1 MPLIT
6 GRSGG
11 SLAGRGAARAK
22 LRGRSLLGVKAGVNR
37 KSEGETVI
45 WGEVAKAILGCNAEY
60 LEGHGAKEFD

>member
-11 SLAGRGAARAK
+11 SLAGRGAARTK
-22 LRGRSLLGVKAGVNR
+22 LRGRSLLGVKARVNR

-45 WGEVAKAILGCNAEY
+45 EVRL
-60 LEGHGAKEFD
+60 